1 MRGQPSLKTGTT
13 KLTRFGAMLSRMA
26 FLVIIPAFTAMI
38 YAAAIQPALAVSPE
52 EMLADPVLE
61 DRARAL
67 SKELR
72 CLVCQNQS
80 IDDSDAE
87 LARDLRVDVRKRL
100 SEGASDDEILT
111 AISEVYGDYV
121 LLRPPF
127 SPRTYVL
134 WATPLVIILLGGAL
148 IISTRRRTIISKTN
162 DAPANPPTNPPVD
175 KAEIS
180 TPPSAAPR
188 SSAQKSSGDNRLA
201 GALLCLIVAVS
212 LVIYLMVGRADLGDA
227 PLADRSDEIAAAA
240 AASQKTE
247 AGLNAALQTA
257 REAVADDPDNVGKW
271 LQLAMRAAAA
281 ADTDTEISALT
292 QAEKMTAGDP
302 AIKSLL
308 AEALSRGADG
318 QVTIPARRL
327 IADALTANPNQP
339 RALFLAGLAAYQDEE
354 FARAVAIWQQLQTIS
369 SADAPWIDLLAEN
382 IADAAAA
389 GGIDLAQ
396 DTAESGQ
403 VRGPDSTDIAAAAQM
418 SDEDRTTMIAGMV
431 DGLAAR
437 LAEDPSNAEGWQ
449 RLARA
454 YQVLGNPVDA
464 QRALIGAADAMAAK
478 IQNTALTRTAI
489 MADISALEHMVTH
502 NLEADFADDATRL
515 MLRLEQLG
523 ENRPELLYLQG
534 HFAKLAGD
542 IETARQRWNELLKR
556 LPEGV
561 PAASRLRKEITDL

>member
-1 MRGQPSLKTGTT
+1 
-13 KLTRFGAMLSRMA
+13 MA

>member
-1 MRGQPSLKTGTT
+1 
-13 KLTRFGAMLSRMA
+13 
-26 FLVIIPAFTAMI
+26 
-38 YAAAIQPALAVSPE
+38 
-52 EMLADPVLE
+52 
-61 DRARAL
+61 
-67 SKELR
+67 
-72 CLVCQNQS
+72 
-80 IDDSDAE
+80 
-87 LARDLRVDVRKRL
+87 
-100 SEGASDDEILT
+100 
-111 AISEVYGDYV
+111 
-121 LLRPPF
+121 
-127 SPRTYVL
+127 
-134 WATPLVIILLGGAL
+134 
-148 IISTRRRTIISKTN
+148 
-162 DAPANPPTNPPVD
+162 
-175 KAEIS
+175 
-180 TPPSAAPR
+180 
-188 SSAQKSSGDNRLA
+188 
-201 GALLCLIVAVS
+201 
-212 LVIYLMVGRADLGDA
+212 
-227 PLADRSDEIAAAA
+227 
-240 AASQKTE
+240 
-247 AGLNAALQTA
+247 
-257 REAVADDPDNVGKW
+257 
-271 LQLAMRAAAA
+271 
-281 ADTDTEISALT
+281 
-292 QAEKMTAGDP
+292 
-302 AIKSLL
+302 
-308 AEALSRGADG
+308 SRGADG

-339 RALFLAGLAAYQDEE
+339 RALFLAGLAASQDEE

>member
-1 MRGQPSLKTGTT
+1 MRGQPLLKTGTT

-61 DRARAL
+61 ERARAL

-127 SPRTYVL
+127 SPRTYAL

-396 DTAESGQ
+396 DTAKTGQ